1 MSITTIKVDS
11 EVRDRL
17 SEVARKRGTTMGA
30 LLDELS
36 RQAEEAAWWVEVY
49 EAYERLYADKEAWAD
64 YMGELDSWSN
74 APSGGVWAD
83 HAAAREEWPEYNS

>member
-36 RQAEEAAWWVEVY
+36 RQAEEAAWWAEVY
-49 EAYERLYADKEAWAD
+49 EGYERLRANKGEWAD
-64 YMGELDSWSN
+64 YLAELRSWTD
-74 APSGGVWAD
+74 APGGGVWSD

>member
-36 RQAEEAAWWVEVY
+36 RQAEEAAWWAEVY

-64 YMGELDSWSN
+64 YMAEALSWTEGAN
-74 APSGGVWAD
+74 DGVWDPAS
-83 HAAAREEWPEYNS
+83 AREDWPEYNS